1 VIEYNH
7 NTGEHPKRKGVNN
20 MAQQLSNGKWNP
32 VVFCDGFVNMTELVN
47 DEYRLVECDTQE
59 EAEQKEKEYREFWS
73 K

>member
-1 VIEYNH
+1 
-7 NTGEHPKRKGVNN
+7 
-20 MAQQLSNGKWNP
+20 MAQQLSNGKYNP
-32 VVFCDGFVNMTELVN
+32 VVWCDGFVNMTELVN